1 MMHFTGWE
9 VDGIALTPLASLSY
23 KFGEE
28 LVSQYLIYID
38 NKQLQAVLMRE
49 LYYGH
54 ECPGDS

>member
-38 NKQLQAVLMRE
+38 NKQL
-49 LYYGH
+49 
-54 ECPGDS
+54 